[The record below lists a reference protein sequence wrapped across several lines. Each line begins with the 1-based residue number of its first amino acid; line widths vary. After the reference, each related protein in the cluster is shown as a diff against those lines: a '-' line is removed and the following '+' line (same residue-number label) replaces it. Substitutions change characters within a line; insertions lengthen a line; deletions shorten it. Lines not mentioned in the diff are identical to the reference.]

1 MQTDLA
7 IANGSSGVQT
17 FDPEQMDLL
26 KRVICKGATDDEF
39 KLFVRICARTGL
51 DPFARQIYSI
61 ARTSREKDG
70 DTWRSVTTHQTQISI
85 DGMRLIAERSGHYAG
100 QLGPFWCGRDGKWL
114 EVWLSPEPPAAAKV
128 AVLKTTFKEPLWA
141 VARYDSYA
149 QTIRDNKSGEQRPT
163 SMWAKMPD
171 LMLAKVAESLALRKA
186 FPQDLS
192 GLYSSEEMDQAA
204 TPIEAVV
211 NEPSTAALVIRP
223 EVQERLDQVAD
234 ALELDELRELWRTFQ
249 AEQKSGLITGPE
261 RVRLNK
267 AIEDRKTDIEAGSG
281 SAEPEPV
288 PA

>member
-171 LMLAKVAESLALRKA
+171 LMLAKVAEALALRKA
-186 FPQDLS
+186 FPMELS
-192 GLYSSEEMDQAA
+192 GLYSVEEMQQDAG
-204 TPIEAVV
+204 AVV
-211 NEPSTAALVIRP
+211 SSIPAEDAPVSAPKALPAVPEGFDDWWTDLVAVAESGTAALEAAWKGSKPALRKH
-223 EVQERLDQVAD
+223 VAATMKPKWED
-234 ALELDELRELWRTFQ
+234 L
-249 AEQKSGLITGPE
+249 
-261 RVRLNK
+261 K
-267 AIEDRKTDIEAGSG
+267 AKAATVEA
-281 SAEPEPV
+281 A
-288 PA
+288 